1 MRNEPVSFSRNE
13 MVMVMHD
20 QELEIERLRAKVE
33 ELQARLDDYEVKFK
47 EAGTLADAAIQIS
60 GLFEAAQN
68 AANIY
73 LDNIKRKSAKT
84 DAILADVERQA
95 DAILT
100 DAEQIAE
107 KRLRAS
113 ETNQKNKQGRSGKKR

>member
-47 EAGTLADAAIQIS
+47 DAGSLADAAIQIS

-100 DAEQIAE
+100 DAEKIAE
-107 KRLRAS
+107 KRLHAS
-113 ETNQKNKQGRSGKKR
+113 NSSPKNKQGRSGKKR